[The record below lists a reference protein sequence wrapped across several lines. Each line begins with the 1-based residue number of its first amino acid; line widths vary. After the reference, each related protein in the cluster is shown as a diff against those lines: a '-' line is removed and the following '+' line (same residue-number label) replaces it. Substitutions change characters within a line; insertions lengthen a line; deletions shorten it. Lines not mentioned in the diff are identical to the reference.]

1 MVIELFGGVGSGKSL
16 VLRELKENWNAAVI
30 GMDETAHSLYEKG
43 RAGNDAAV
51 RILGPTVRKPDGSL
65 DRAAMA
71 DILYRDPERMHQLE
85 LVIHPLVYDE
95 VARLVSEYRKTNGL
109 VVVETALP
117 KKEQSDI
124 FDELWYV
131 FTPEDIRETRLM
143 RDRGYSKERVREI
156 MAKQLSDSAFREM
169 ADFVLVNDGTEE
181 ELKEKIRKRLGGSV
195 PGLA

>member
-30 GMDETAHSLYEKG
+30 GMDEIAHSLYEKG

-95 VARLVSEYRKTNGL
+95 VARLVSEYRKTNSL

-131 FTPEDIRETRLM
+131 FTPEDIREARLM